1 LAIVLSVLL
10 LAIVLSVL
18 LLAIV
23 LSVLLLLAIVLSVLL
38 LLAIVLSVLLLAIVL
53 SVLLLAIV
61 LSVLRFTDSDYPF
74 IFFKLFYHVVDVSG
88 TVNHHCRNFLFI
100 IQWEIPHFKR
110 YDVMFPF

>member
-1 LAIVLSVLL
+1 LAIVLSVL
-10 LAIVLSVL
+10 L

-23 LSVLLLLAIVLSVLL
+23 LSVLLLLAIVLSVL

>member
-1 LAIVLSVLL
+1 
-10 LAIVLSVL
+10 
-18 LLAIV
+18 LAIV
-23 LSVLLLLAIVLSVLL
+23 LSVLLLLAIVLSVLLLLVVVLSVL

>member
-1 LAIVLSVLL
+1 
-10 LAIVLSVL
+10 VLSVL

-23 LSVLLLLAIVLSVLL
+23 LSVLLLLAIVLSVLLLLAIVLSVL